1 MITLIIWGTKG
12 VEGVKESGQFFC
24 PSCIG
29 NVPYDH
35 KRIRRFFTL
44 YFIPLIPLGTL
55 QEWVECKQCGGSFET
70 EVLQMQP
77 QLPAGGMPQ
86 QGGYP
91 PQQGGYP
98 QQPGGHPPQQGGY
111 PPPGGYPP
119 GGQGGQG
126 GGQQGW

>member
-24 PSCIG
+24 PSCNA

-55 QEWVECKQCGGSFET
+55 QEWIECKQCGGSFET

-77 QLPAGGMPQ
+77 QLPAAAIPQ
-86 QGGYP
+86 P
-91 PQQGGYP
+91 GGYP
-98 QQPGGHPPQQGGY
+98 QPCLLYTSPSPRDGLLSRMPSSA
-111 PPPGGYPP
+111 
-119 GGQGGQG
+119 
-126 GGQQGW
+126 